1 MQGTA
6 NPRTSVQFRPEPPAL
21 PNAEGALKRTQVSQ
35 IQDAALLGQ
44 FADTLRERGPL
55 AGLAAESVS
64 AFIRHGAWV
73 ELEPGEALI
82 REGEAAGEFYLLLEG
97 ALAVKSKGETLARI
111 DRPGDVVGEAAALL
125 GQKRTA
131 DVVAESAVRAIAIPA
146 QALKQPEFA
155 DAAAGI
161 RSNLLRD
168 DWIQY

>member
-1 MQGTA
+1 MK
-6 NPRTSVQFRPEPPAL
+6 RRPVAPADD
-21 PNAEGALKRTQVSQ
+21 PTGVGR
-35 IQDAALLGQ
+35 AA
-44 FADTLRERGPL
+44 ATLSERGPL
-55 AGLAAESVS
+55 AGIAAESVS